1 MEKLEPI
8 GKVISYIYR
17 YQRIFLNK
25 ELEPY
30 GIGNGQ
36 FSFMMSLYLKD
47 GVKQETLS
55 RTYKL
60 DKATVAKAIKKLEDT
75 GYVYRKQDAEDKRAY
90 NVFLTEKGKDIG
102 AKMKEIAI
110 KWDDIVIAGFSEEE
124 KRLSAA
130 FLERMEQ
137 NITELF
143 DCRTYALDK

>member
-30 GIGNGQ
+30 GIGSGQ

>member
-30 GIGNGQ
+30 GIGSGQ

-47 GVKQETLS
+47 GAKQETPF

-60 DKATVAKAIKKLEDT
+60 DKGTVGKAIKKLEDT

-110 KWDDIVIAGFSEEE
+110 KWDDIMIAGFSEEE

>member
-17 YQRIFLNK
+17 YQRIFLDK

-30 GIGNGQ
+30 GIGSGQ

-47 GVKQETLS
+47 GVKQETLA
-55 RTYKL
+55 RMYKM
-60 DKATVAKAIKKLEDT
+60 DKATAARAIKKLEDT

-90 NVFLTEKGKDIG
+90 NVILTEKGKDIE
-102 AKMKEIAI
+102 AKMKEVAI
-110 KWDDIVIAGFSEEE
+110 KWNNIVLAGFSEEE
-124 KRLSAA
+124 KRLNAA
-130 FLERMEQ
+130 LFERMEQ

-143 DCRTYALDK
+143 D

>member
-17 YQRIFLNK
+17 YQRIFLDK

-30 GIGNGQ
+30 GIGSGQ

-47 GVKQETLS
+47 GVKQETLA
-55 RTYKL
+55 RMYKM
-60 DKATVAKAIKKLEDT
+60 DKATAARAIKKLEET

-90 NVFLTEKGKDIG
+90 NVILTEKGKDIE

-110 KWDDIVIAGFSEEE
+110 KWNNIVLAGFSEEE
-124 KRLSAA
+124 KRLNAA
-130 FLERMEQ
+130 LFERIEQ

-143 DCRTYALDK
+143 D

>member
-17 YQRIFLNK
+17 YQRIFLDK

-30 GIGNGQ
+30 GIGSGQ

-47 GVKQETLS
+47 GVKQETFA
-55 RTYKL
+55 RMYKI
-60 DKATVAKAIKKLEDT
+60 DKATVARAIKKLEET

-90 NVFLTEKGKDIG
+90 NVILTEKGKDIE
-102 AKMKEIAI
+102 AKMKEVAI
-110 KWDDIVIAGFSEEE
+110 KWNNIVLAGFSEEE
-124 KRLSAA
+124 KRLNAA
-130 FLERMEQ
+130 LFERMEQ

-143 DCRTYALDK
+143 D

>member
-1 MEKLEPI
+1 MERLEPI

-17 YQRIFLNK
+17 YQRIFLDK

-30 GIGNGQ
+30 GIGSGQ
-36 FSFMMSLYLKD
+36 FSFIMSLCLKD
-47 GVKQETLS
+47 GVKQETFA
-55 RTYKL
+55 RMYKM
-60 DKATVAKAIKKLEDT
+60 DKATVARAIKKLEDT

-102 AKMKEIAI
+102 AKMKERAI

-137 NITELF
+137 NIIEFF
-143 DCRTYALDK
+143 DCRTYAPDN

>member
-30 GIGNGQ
+30 GIGSGQ

-110 KWDDIVIAGFSEEE
+110 KWDDIMIAGFSEEE